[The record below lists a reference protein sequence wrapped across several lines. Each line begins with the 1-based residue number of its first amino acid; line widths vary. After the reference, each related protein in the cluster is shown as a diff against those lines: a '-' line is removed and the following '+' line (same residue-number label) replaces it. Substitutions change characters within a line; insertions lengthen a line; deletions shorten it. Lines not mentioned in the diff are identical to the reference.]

1 MDEATLAKVPT
12 KRIEYIDA
20 MRGFTMLLVVLVHVC
35 EARKGLDFY
44 GVTNSINR
52 FFSTFRMPLFF
63 FVSGFVFFKQERVF
77 DFKTVRGFLAKK
89 FTVQIV
95 PTVIFGLLFAW
106 FSKYVVPSDLLFS
119 KFRGGYW
126 FTVALFEFFA
136 IYIAFTV
143 VADFLKLRER
153 WRNVLLVLLALALYP
168 LGVDKLGRS
177 LGLSDEL
184 RGLLGCY
191 SFTFFIFFVFG
202 TFARKY
208 YAAFTRFLSGSNFMA
223 VVIALYFAVSIF
235 AIKTGAV
242 TQFGPWT
249 DSLYRIV
256 MGALGITVALGFFHK
271 YQDSFSQGTR
281 LGRALQ
287 YIGRRTLDI
296 YLLHYFFLPYGFSSV
311 GRALNGQ
318 PVAAWFVGWLFTA
331 VVVACCLA
339 LSSVLRVS
347 PLLARILF
355 GVEQKKQA
363 SK

>member
-1 MDEATLAKVPT
+1 MEEEKLAKVPT

-20 MRGFTMLLVVLVHVC
+20 MRGFTMMLVVLVHVC

-63 FVSGFVFFKQERVF
+63 FVSGFVFFKASRVF
-77 DFKTVRGFLAKK
+77 DFGTVKSFLAKK

-106 FSKYVVPSDLLFS
+106 FSKYAAPSDLLFS

-126 FTVALFEFFA
+126 FTVALFEFFL

-143 VADFLKLRER
+143 VADFFKLSDR
-153 WRNVLLVLLALALYP
+153 WRNLLLVLIALLLYP
-168 LGVDKLGRS
+168 LGVDKIGRS
-177 LGLSDEL
+177 LGLSDNL

-202 TFARKY
+202 TLARKY
-208 YAAFTRFLSGSNFMA
+208 YASFTRFLTGSTCMA
-223 VVIALYFAVSIF
+223 VVIALYFAVSFF

-256 MGALGITVALGFFHK
+256 MGALGITVAVAFFHK
-271 YQDSFSQGTR
+271 YQASFSQGTR
-281 LGRALQ
+281 LGRTLQ

-311 GRALNGQ
+311 GKALNGQ
-318 PVAAWFVGWLFTA
+318 PVAAWVVGWGFTV
-331 VVVACCLA
+331 VVVAFCLV
-339 LSSVLRVS
+339 LSSVIRVS
-347 PLLARILF
+347 PLLARLLF
-355 GVEQKKQA
+355 GVEQKK
-363 SK
+363 